1 MVSRIE
7 PDRYADTGFS
17 VKDTPPEINSAL
29 FSRMMSRPAGK
40 RLKMGAEMTA
50 AAKAFV
56 RASLPANLTGTER
69 RAAFPERF
77 YGPSLDQRTKDL
89 VARGPSSSGN

>member
-29 FSRMMSRPAGK
+29 FSRMMSRPAGE
-40 RLKMGAEMTA
+40 RMKMGAEMTA
-50 AAKAFV
+50 SAKAFV
-56 RASLPANLTGTER
+56 RASLPKGLTATER
-69 RAAFPERF
+69 RAAFLERF
-77 YGPSLDQRTKDL
+77 YGPSLDQRIKNL
-89 VARGPSSSGN
+89 VARGASSSGD